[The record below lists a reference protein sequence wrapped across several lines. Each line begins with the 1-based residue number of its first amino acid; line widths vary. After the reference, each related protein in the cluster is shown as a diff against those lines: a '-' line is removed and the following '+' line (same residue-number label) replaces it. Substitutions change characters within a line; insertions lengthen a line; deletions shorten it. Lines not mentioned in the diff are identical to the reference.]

1 MSGEKKSGLIKYGVC
16 FAVIAV
22 CAALYI
28 MPRDFAAAEL
38 MDKLS
43 ILCDAFTIPGVVLLG
58 VGGLA
63 FASREGA
70 MDGLTYALRRA
81 VQMLVPGVR
90 QSMQTY
96 GDYVVKRRAKEKG
109 SFAFL
114 LISGGISLVLALIF
128 LIAYFAVS

>member
-1 MSGEKKSGLIKYGVC
+1 MSGEKKTRLIKYGIC

-22 CAALYI
+22 CVVLYI

-38 MDKLS
+38 ADKLA
-43 ILCDAFTIPGVVLLG
+43 ILCDAFTIPGVLLLG
-58 VGGLA
+58 VGGLS

-96 GDYVVKRRAKEKG
+96 GDYVVERRAKEKG

-114 LISGGISLVLALIF
+114 LISGGIALALALIF